1 MAAAERHRN
10 STAVDARDMT
20 RPQEREARHTQRL
33 VEAVFARWVRVRRFR
48 RAARD
53 FLRAGGCVEINQ
65 CVGCTFLGDD
75 AAVPAPSG
83 GEEPAPSR
91 YRASAASMASRSTRR
106 FSMDAVTFR
115 FPCRRAASSGGGR
128 DSSRDAASGAGGRA
142 GARRLYL
149 QRRSRN
155 TTESG
160 RRAVYLA
167 RTRSGASTRPT
178 PDLLNIKYYISSC
191 ASRALRLWNRARRR
205 RT

>member
-65 CVGCTFLGDD
+65 CVGCTPRN
-75 AAVPAPSG
+75 AAVPPPSG

-91 YRASAASMASRSTRR
+91 YRAGVASMASRSTLR
-106 FSMDAVTFR
+106 FSTDAVPFR
-115 FPCRRAASSGGGR
+115 FPRRRAASSGGGR

>member
-75 AAVPAPSG
+75 GADLARSS
-83 GEEPAPSR
+83 GEEPA
-91 YRASAASMASRSTRR
+91 
-106 FSMDAVTFR
+106 
-115 FPCRRAASSGGGR
+115 
-128 DSSRDAASGAGGRA
+128 SSRRRVDGVEDDAAI
-142 GARRLYL
+142 
-149 QRRSRN
+149 QD
-155 TTESG
+155 E
-160 RRAVYLA
+160 
-167 RTRSGASTRPT
+167 
-178 PDLLNIKYYISSC
+178 
-191 ASRALRLWNRARRR
+191 RALKY
-205 RT
+205 

>member
-106 FSMDAVTFR
+106 FSTDA
-115 FPCRRAASSGGGR
+115 P
-128 DSSRDAASGAGGRA
+128 
-142 GARRLYL
+142 
-149 QRRSRN
+149 
-155 TTESG
+155 
-160 RRAVYLA
+160 
-167 RTRSGASTRPT
+167 
-178 PDLLNIKYYISSC
+178 
-191 ASRALRLWNRARRR
+191 
-205 RT
+205 